1 MNTVN
6 NETKHK
12 KRRASAHSRGDPS
25 MSNDSPMH
33 TNGVIGAEPL
43 LATPKK
49 NRRKKSV
56 IFDDVENVP
65 AGKPTKSVVKR
76 VPSKYNEFI
85 KHHMA
90 LESVKALQPKERFG
104 YISKLWREN
113 KATKD

>member
-33 TNGVIGAEPL
+33 TNGVIGAE
-43 LATPKK
+43 
-49 NRRKKSV
+49 
-56 IFDDVENVP
+56 
-65 AGKPTKSVVKR
+65 KPTKSVVKR

-113 KATKD
+113 KATKE